1 MKASRLALLAA
12 AQLFCAGLMSES
24 ALAGNALSV
33 WSDLWHTPDQQG
45 QALLDAGQ
53 PARAAAR
60 FHDPRRRA
68 YADLQAGRFQEAA
81 KLLAPFGDAESEY
94 NRGNALARSGQLQA
108 ALAAYDAA
116 LKQAPADKD
125 IRHNRD
131 LVERALRQ
139 QRKSPRSS
147 SQRGRRGGQG
157 AASSGQQ
164 SQQPSAGQQSGSG
177 SQQSGG
183 SPQQSGSSPQQA
195 GGASQQSG
203 ALGSQSAGGGQAAS
217 NGSQA
222 GSTSGNSGGQDPGQG
237 NDSQGSS
244 APQAAGANGSGS
256 SGEAPGQAQR
266 DAALAAKL
274 AREQQHGNP
283 GNSTHG
289 QGSEQNGA
297 SDLAPKDAGKASG
310 AGHLLG
316 GGTQTP
322 KQKPET
328 ERQLALDQWLRQIP
342 DSPAGLLQRKFLIEH
357 MMRQQGSDDPQ
368 GSEDSQGT
376 GP

>member
-12 AQLFCAGLMSES
+12 AQLFCAGLMSEP
-24 ALAGNALSV
+24 ALAGNALSA
-33 WSDLWHTPDQQG
+33 WSDLWHTPDQQA

-53 PARAAAR
+53 PAQAAER

-68 YADLQAGRFQEAA
+68 YADLQAGRYQEAA
-81 KLLAPFGDAESEY
+81 KLLAPFSDAEYEY
-94 NRGNALARSGQLQA
+94 NRGNALAKSGQLQA

-139 QRKSPRSS
+139 QRRSAQSS
-147 SQRGRRGGQG
+147 SRKGRQGGQG
-157 AASSGQQ
+157 TASSGQQ
-164 SQQPSAGQQSGSG
+164 SQQSSGGQQGGSGPQQSGSG

-183 SPQQSGSSPQQA
+183 AAQQA
-195 GGASQQSG
+195 GGASQHS
-203 ALGSQSAGGGQAAS
+203 AARGSQSS
-217 NGSQA
+217 GSQA
-222 GSTSGNSGGQDPGQG
+222 GSNQSGNSGGQEPGQG
-237 NDSQGSS
+237 NDSQASSVSQATGS
-244 APQAAGANGSGS
+244 SGS
-256 SGEAPGQAQR
+256 SKDAPGQAQR

-274 AREQQHGNP
+274 AREQGQRSQSSY
-283 GNSTHG
+283 STQG
-289 QGSEQNGA
+289 QDSKRNGPP
-297 SDLAPKDAGKASG
+297 DLAPKNAGKAPG
-310 AGHLLG
+310 PEGLLA

-357 MMRQQGSDDPQ
+357 MMRQQGNDQPLGSD
-368 GSEDSQGT
+368 DSQGS